1 MSYGGFRTQQT
12 GDFQNQSGKVENWDF
27 RRQGWQRRVAMPPP
41 THTHTP
47 VCRDFR
53 ATGELSHSLSAQQ
66 TSFIPGAHV
75 SKINWTGP
83 MSPG

>member
-1 MSYGGFRTQQT
+1 MAEAGC
-12 GDFQNQSGKVENWDF
+12 N
-27 RRQGWQRRVAMPPP
+27 APPH